1 MKRDTLL
8 SAETGLDLQRRNA
21 LVQEAERYLGF
32 ESVFVWNAN
41 INGIVL
47 QLKTNN
53 DEIYDFWRENWS
65 PAPLEDY
72 SFRPH
77 GLIYAVTGMEG
88 TDSAC
93 WYHSETRTALA
104 FNPDFYGQVRSL
116 ALGIALDVA
125 QTKQNIHFLRGA
137 LVDVNGE
144 GIAFLG
150 QPDTGRTTH
159 AFMLLHLEQ
168 ARIHSQEWI
177 YAEHL
182 GGEKGRIS
190 THASERCFFIK
201 SDVATVYPRLKE
213 IMKRCPKHQ
222 GYVMLDPRWIG
233 GSTKYIDTTRIKV
246 VFLLVHETKA
256 KWVDTRLS
264 PAEALDLVRNNPD
277 PFFNPHMVIRT
288 PERIEAETEFYKE
301 LFQFAV
307 AYKLNTAPPLLE
319 THKRVREIVTNQEYL
334 KPAGEK
340 KPETKPA
347 AVEVVPTLDLSAIRA
362 MTDRMDTQ
370 PNVEHPEPQEIRRLA
385 EQYGTRTKFGNYNFV
400 STVKNRSAGLTIYM
414 GGPKV
419 LQAKTSARQKELLKN
434 LPRTFAELQ
443 NYVKKAPFYCVERT
457 MGLNDE
463 FSPRCSLYVS
473 VHREEMV
480 RLAHMV
486 GQTLFDPQ
494 PLNGKHPHF
503 RLVYIPEWQEK
514 DRQIVALPEAGVTFV
529 LGADYYGEAK
539 KGFLRMGMWHAKQR
553 GMLGLHA
560 GAKVLKVRD
569 KQNKLRKIGMLL
581 FGLTATG
588 KTTHTC
594 HDHNLEGNGQG
605 IEVLQDDVIFLKK
618 DGAILGTEKG
628 FYIKTDS
635 LDPQIQPILYHAA
648 TRPDAL
654 FENVMVDYKGD
665 VDFKDETLTGNG
677 RCIIQRDDLGLHKS
691 EGIDLP
697 PADQLDGLIVAFI
710 TRRNT
715 VVPVAARLTPE
726 QAAAAFM
733 LGESIESSGSD
744 PRRAG
749 ESVRE
754 VGTNPFI
761 VGDEGDEG
769 NIFYEIIKAHEG
781 RIQCYLL
788 NTGGIGELVENTP
801 EGRIIKQKVRRVE
814 IPEMASVIRAIALGT
829 VEWEKD
835 PGFGYE
841 VPKNIPGLDLSRFQP
856 KNFYSPEDIA
866 KMVAQLRK
874 ERQDWLAQFPRLD
887 PAIVKTV

>member
-1 MKRDTLL
+1 MKRDALFR
-8 SAETGLDLQRRNA
+8 AETGIDLQRRNA
-21 LVQEAERYLGF
+21 LVEEAERYLGF

-53 DEIYDFWRENWS
+53 DDIYDFWRENWN
-65 PAPLEDY
+65 PAPLEDH

-88 TDSAC
+88 TEPGC
-93 WYHSETRTALA
+93 WYHSATRTALA
-104 FNPDFYGQVRSL
+104 FNPESYGQVRSL

-125 QTKQNIHFLRGA
+125 QTKQNIHFLRGS

-150 QPDTGRTTH
+150 QPDAGRTTH

-201 SDVATVYPRLKE
+201 SEVATVYPRLKE

-246 VFLLVHETKA
+246 VFLLVHEAKE
-256 KWVDTRLS
+256 KWVDARLS
-264 PAEALDLVRNNPD
+264 PSEALDMVRSNPD
-277 PFFNPHMVIRT
+277 PFFNPHMLIRT
-288 PERIEAETEFYKE
+288 PERIEAEAEFYKE

-307 AYKLNTAPPLLE
+307 AYKLNTAYPLLE
-319 THKRVREIVTNQEYL
+319 THKRVREIVTNQAYL

-340 KPETKPA
+340 KPEAKPA
-347 AVEVVPTLDLSAIRA
+347 AVEVVPSLDLAAIRA
-362 MTDRMDTQ
+362 RTDKLDNQ
-370 PNVEHPEPQEIRRLA
+370 PNVEHPKPQELRRLA

-419 LQAKTSARQKELLKN
+419 LQTKTSARQKELLKN
-434 LPRTFAELQ
+434 LPRTFAELS

-494 PLNGKHPHF
+494 TTNGKHPHF

-514 DRQIVALPEAGVTFV
+514 DRQIVALPEVGVTFV
-529 LGADYYGEAK
+529 LGSDYYGEAK

-560 GAKVLKVRD
+560 GAKVIKVRD
-569 KQNKLRKIGMLL
+569 KSNKPRRVGMLL

-594 HDHNLEGNGQG
+594 HNHNLEGEGQG

-618 DGAILGTEKG
+618 DGGVLGTEKG

-648 TRPDAL
+648 TQPDAL

-677 RCIIQRDDLGLHKS
+677 RCIIQRDDLGIHKS

-715 VVPVAARLTPE
+715 VVPIAARLSPE

-769 NIFYEIIKAHEG
+769 NIFYQIIKAHEG
-781 RIQCYLL
+781 QIQCYLL
-788 NTGGIGELVENTP
+788 NTGGIGEIVENTP
-801 EGRIIKQKVRRVE
+801 EGKIIKQKVRRVE
-814 IPEMASVIRAIALGT
+814 IPEMAGIIRAIALGT
-829 VEWEKD
+829 VDWEKD

-866 KMVAQLRK
+866 RMVAQLRK